1 MGFKWKIGLDS
12 STNHPPIIPKS
23 NQATLPLKWHPN
35 EQIQYHLYNT
45 IEVSCPLNPFCFVQK
60 RDEPEIYSIYSWL
73 VRPFLNGH
81 KLRYPPF
88 FQEPMAVIYIYTCSV
103 VYVFESYTDI
113 IRYSISISKK
123 TQVFSHSRCLYRH
136 FGEAI
141 HLFCLQAADSWD
153 PDQAAGLLP
162 WCTWQPY
169 DGGNP
174 GTVVSFKLV
183 LMDVHF
189 IINPF
194 HHLSTR
200 WSNSFA
206 GAIPTS
212 DIHPFSLN
220 FAVRLC
226 LTAPM
231 KQPEYKYPSDR

>member
-88 FQEPMAVIYIYTCSV
+88 FQEPMAVIYICSV

-123 TQVFSHSRCLYRH
+123 KHKFSPILVAYIDILGKPSTFSVSKLRIVGIQIRQRVSCLDVP
-136 FGEAI
+136 
-141 HLFCLQAADSWD
+141 DSHMMGATLVRW
-153 PDQAAGLLP
+153 
-162 WCTWQPY
+162 W
-169 DGGNP
+169 
-174 GTVVSFKLV
+174 VS
-183 LMDVHF
+183 
-189 IINPF
+189 
-194 HHLSTR
+194 S
-200 WSNSFA
+200 
-206 GAIPTS
+206 
-212 DIHPFSLN
+212 
-220 FAVRLC
+220 
-226 LTAPM
+226 
-231 KQPEYKYPSDR
+231 